1 MTEKV
6 RHFLLEGSRLPFS
19 AGVQVGDLLF
29 LSGQIGVDADG
40 QLATGIRG
48 QVDQAMANIREALT
62 LAGADLSDIVKCT
75 IMLRDMTRWDE
86 FNAAYLAYFEAD
98 RLPARSAFGGVHLA
112 FGAELEIECIAHLP
126 AAKE

>member
-40 QLATGIRG
+40 QLASGIRA
-48 QVDQAMANIREALT
+48 QVDQAMANIRQALA

-86 FNAAYLAYFEAD
+86 FNAAYLAYFDAD